1 MPLFPNWYFDKAT
14 SLGNGGLGIPHK
26 NGIWL
31 FSVVREIRKDEEAY
45 GSQIDFFVRKEK
57 IKSKVSI

>member
-1 MPLFPNWYFDKAT
+1 MGLKILGTKPLVPLE
-14 SLGNGGLGIPHK
+14 SIPPWMK
-26 NGIWL
+26 MCK
-31 FSVVREIRKDEEAY
+31 REIRKDEEAY